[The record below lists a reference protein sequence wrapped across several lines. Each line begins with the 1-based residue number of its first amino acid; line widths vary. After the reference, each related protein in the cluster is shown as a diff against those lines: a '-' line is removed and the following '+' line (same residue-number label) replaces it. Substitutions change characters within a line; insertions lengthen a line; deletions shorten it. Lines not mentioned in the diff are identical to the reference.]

1 MKEQTL
7 LNMKHDLSK
16 LVETTQH
23 IINDL
28 VMVRTIASGS
38 LQTIKLMPGYDEAIA
53 KLQEEQSIRDL
64 ADAVESKLEN
74 G

>member
-53 KLQEEQSIRDL
+53 KLQAEETEKTEGIN
-64 ADAVESKLEN
+64 KLELN
-74 G
+74 D